1 MKKIMLFVGV
11 VLVASML
18 LTACGGGAPAAAAGP
33 YICNVNDM
41 GGVDD
46 RSFNAT
52 AWKGATDANAKYGGK
67 ASYLDSKQE
76 SDYEKNVNAYLPQKC
91 DIIICV
97 GFLMNKACETAAK
110 ANPNQK
116 FGYIDFA
123 WDPAIPNMRASVYA
137 INQATFLAGYLAAS
151 FTKTGKVGTYGGMQ
165 FPSVT
170 DFMDGF
176 ALGVQK
182 YNEVKGTNVEVLGWD
197 MAANTGLFSG
207 DFSDTDK
214 GKNVTLTLLD
224 QGADIIM
231 PVAGPVGAGTLA
243 ALKERGTGL
252 MIGVDTDW
260 SIFYTDYQ
268 QFVLASALKKMDK
281 YIVETVGMM
290 KDGTFKGETWTAN
303 LENDGVGLAIGAAF
317 KDKVSAEMVKE
328 LDALK
333 ADIIAKKLETG
344 VKR

>member
-18 LTACGGGAPAAAAGP
+18 LTACGGGAPAATGLN
-33 YICNVNDM
+33 ICNVNDM

-52 AWKGATDANAKYGGK
+52 AWKGTQDSIAKYGGK
-67 ASYLDSKQE
+67 GSYLESKQE
-76 SDYEKNVNAYLPQKC
+76 SDYAKNINAYLPQKC
-91 DIIICV
+91 DVIICV
-97 GFLMNKACETAAK
+97 GFLMNKAGEEAAK

-116 FGYIDFA
+116 FAYIDYA

-207 DFSDTDK
+207 DFMDTDK

-252 MIGVDTDW
+252 MVGVDTDW
-260 SIFYTDYQ
+260 SAFYTDYKD
-268 QFVLASALKKMDK
+268 FILASATKRMDMF
-281 YIVETVGMM
+281 IVQTVGMI

-303 LENDGVGLAIGAAF
+303 LENDGVGLVIGAAF

-333 ADIIAKKLETG
+333 ADIIAKKIETG